1 MPRFYC
7 AQALQ
12 TGATIALPATA
23 VRHVQ
28 VLRMQPNQ
36 TITLFNGSGGEF
48 EAVIEHMGRHDV
60 QVVVGDHQAKEREAP
75 HHVHLAVVMPA
86 NDRMDWLV
94 EKATEL
100 GVQRITPLMSQHSV
114 LRLQGERA
122 DKKIAHWQAVA
133 ISACEQC
140 GRNTLPQIDALQNL
154 STWLQSEWVARL
166 QHTYV
171 SLGRD
176 QQQEQ
181 GQQQQKDQVKV
192 HEADQVIQAAVLS
205 LHPSTQS
212 LGEWSTNSPSRSWLL
227 LSGPEGGLT
236 DQEDAL
242 ARAKGFAAV
251 HLGDR
256 VLRAETA
263 ALAAMAYFSV
273 RE

>member
-12 TGATIALPATA
+12 TGVSIALPATA
-23 VRHVQ
+23 ARHVQ
-28 VLRMQPNQ
+28 VLRMQPGQ
-36 TITLFNGSGGEF
+36 TITLFNGGGGEF
-48 EAVIEHMGRHDV
+48 QAVIEHMGRQDV
-60 QVVVGDHQAKEREAP
+60 RVVVGAHQAIEREAP
-75 HHVHLAVVMPA
+75 HQVHLAVVMPA

-122 DKKIAHWQAVA
+122 EKKLAHWQAVA

-140 GRNTLPQIDALQNL
+140 GRNTLPDVEPLQNL
-154 STWLQSEWVARL
+154 STWLQSDWVANL
-166 QHTYV
+166 LNTQDGPSAT
-171 SLGRD
+171 
-176 QQQEQ
+176 
-181 GQQQQKDQVKV
+181 
-192 HEADQVIQAAVLS
+192 QAAVLS

-212 LGEWSTNSPSRSWLL
+212 LREWSTEHQSTSWLL
-227 LSGPEGGLT
+227 LNGPEGGLN
-236 DQEDAL
+236 DDEDAM

-251 HLGDR
+251 NLGNR

-263 ALAAMAYFSV
+263 ALAALAYLNLCG
-273 RE
+273 

>member
-12 TGATIALPATA
+12 TGASIALPATA
-23 VRHVQ
+23 ARHVQ
-28 VLRMQPNQ
+28 VLRMQPGQ
-36 TITLFNGSGGEF
+36 TITLFNGGGGEF
-48 EAVIEHMGRHDV
+48 QAVIEHMGRQDV
-60 QVVVGDHQAKEREAP
+60 RVVVGAHQAIEREA
-75 HHVHLAVVMPA
+75 HHQVHLAVVMPA

-122 DKKIAHWQAVA
+122 EKKLAHWQAVA

-140 GRNTLPQIDALQNL
+140 GRNTLPDVEPLENL
-154 STWLQSEWVARL
+154 STWLQSDCVANL
-166 QHTYV
+166 LNTQDGPSAT
-171 SLGRD
+171 
-176 QQQEQ
+176 
-181 GQQQQKDQVKV
+181 
-192 HEADQVIQAAVLS
+192 QAAVLS

-212 LGEWSTNSPSRSWLL
+212 LREWSTEHQSTSWLL
-227 LSGPEGGLT
+227 LNGPEGGLN
-236 DQEDAL
+236 DDEDAL

-251 HLGDR
+251 NLGDR

-263 ALAAMAYFSV
+263 ALAALAYLNLCA
-273 RE
+273 

>member
-12 TGATIALPATA
+12 TGVSIALPATA
-23 VRHVQ
+23 ARHVQ
-28 VLRMQPNQ
+28 VLRMQPGQ
-36 TITLFNGSGGEF
+36 TITLFNGGGGEF
-48 EAVIEHMGRHDV
+48 QAVIEHMGRQDV
-60 QVVVGDHQAKEREAP
+60 RVVVGAHQAIEREA
-75 HHVHLAVVMPA
+75 HHQVHLAVVMPA

-122 DKKIAHWQAVA
+122 EKKLAHWQAVA

-140 GRNTLPQIDALQNL
+140 GRNTLPEVEPLQNL
-154 STWLQSEWVARL
+154 STWLQSDCVANL
-166 QHTYV
+166 LNTQDGPSAT
-171 SLGRD
+171 
-176 QQQEQ
+176 
-181 GQQQQKDQVKV
+181 
-192 HEADQVIQAAVLS
+192 QAAVLS

-212 LGEWSTNSPSRSWLL
+212 LREWSTEHQSTSWLL
-227 LSGPEGGLT
+227 LNGPEGGLN
-236 DQEDAL
+236 DDEDAM

-251 HLGDR
+251 NLGNR

-263 ALAAMAYFSV
+263 ALAALAYLNLCG
-273 RE
+273 

>member
-12 TGATIALPATA
+12 TGVSIALPATA
-23 VRHVQ
+23 ARHVQ
-28 VLRMQPNQ
+28 VLRMQPGQ
-36 TITLFNGSGGEF
+36 TITLFNGGGGEF
-48 EAVIEHMGRHDV
+48 QAVIEHMGRQDV
-60 QVVVGDHQAKEREAP
+60 RVVVGAHQAIEREA
-75 HHVHLAVVMPA
+75 HHQVHLAVVMPA

-122 DKKIAHWQAVA
+122 EKKLAHWQAVA

-140 GRNTLPQIDALQNL
+140 GRNTLPEVEPLQNL
-154 STWLQSEWVARL
+154 GTWLQSDCVANQL
-166 QHTYV
+166 NTQDGPSAT
-171 SLGRD
+171 
-176 QQQEQ
+176 
-181 GQQQQKDQVKV
+181 
-192 HEADQVIQAAVLS
+192 QAAVLS

-212 LGEWSTNSPSRSWLL
+212 LREWSTEHQSTSWLL
-227 LSGPEGGLT
+227 LNGPEGGLN
-236 DQEDAL
+236 DDEDAM

-251 HLGDR
+251 NLGNR

-263 ALAAMAYFSV
+263 ALAALAYLNL
-273 RE
+273 RG

>member
-7 AQALQ
+7 AQALY
-12 TGATIALPATA
+12 TGASIALPAA
-23 VRHVQ
+23 AARHVQ
-28 VLRMQPNQ
+28 VLRMQPSQ

-60 QVVVGDHQAKEREAP
+60 EVVVGAYQAKDRESS

-114 LRLQGERA
+114 LRLQGVRA

-154 STWLQSEWVARL
+154 STWLQSEWVADL
-166 QHTYV
+166 QN
-171 SLGRD
+171 
-176 QQQEQ
+176 
-181 GQQQQKDQVKV
+181 
-192 HEADQVIQAAVLS
+192 ANAIQAAVLS

-212 LGEWSTNSPSRSWLL
+212 LGEWSANSQGRSWLL

-236 DQEDAL
+236 DEEDAL

-263 ALAAMAYFSV
+263 ALATVAYFSV